1 MRSGFDDTSG
11 MSSDAELTT
20 QPGSGDRREFL
31 GRLSA
36 GAAALAAV
44 SVGAAVPFVAAR
56 AEPTGHATG
65 GRDHALRAPWSD
77 AWLEKLTGKHKQF
90 FDAVT
95 TNDSF
100 PLAFAAN
107 FLTLYHEAY
116 GLEDKDLTAVVGLR
130 HFAMPM
136 ALPDELWAKY
146 KIGESLQVK
155 DPATG
160 GPATRNPFMYPNGV
174 ALPGSDIPTLAK
186 RGVIYT
192 VCNVALTVLSG
203 NFAKNAAVSKEAAK
217 AEWTQ
222 KLLPGMTLVPVG
234 VMAVNL
240 SQEHGCTYC
249 YGG

>member
-1 MRSGFDDTSG
+1 MQSGFDETTASPAASG
-11 MSSDAELTT
+11 AGPE
-20 QPGSGDRREFL
+20 SGAADRREFL
-31 GRLSA
+31 GRLTV
-36 GAAALAAV
+36 GAAALAAA
-44 SVGAAVPFVAAR
+44 SVGSVVPLVAHAASS
-56 AEPTGHATG
+56 G
-65 GRDHALRAPWSD
+65 GVSGPHDLRMRAPWNDS
-77 AWLEKLTGKHKQF
+77 WLQKLTGKHKQF

-95 TNDSF
+95 SNDSF

-107 FLTLYHEAY
+107 FLNLNHEAY

-136 ALPDELWAKY
+136 SLPDELWDKY
-146 KIGESLQVK
+146 KIGESLQIK
-155 DPATG
+155 DPSTG
-160 GPATRNPFMYPNGV
+160 GPATRNPFIYANGV
-174 ALPGSDIPTLAK
+174 ALPGSDIPTLSK
-186 RGVIYT
+186 RGVIFT

-203 NFAKNAAVSKEAAK
+203 NFAKNAGVSKDAAK

-240 SQEHGCTYC
+240 AQEHGCTYC